1 MLQTD
6 NKYLNYRNSSL
17 SLYNIVIM
25 NFLRF
30 ILIITLFTTSA
41 CGRRDRK
48 RADIFRKA
56 GNEIERAERFTLEK
70 KDGWTE
76 VKIINPWQGATDVSQ
91 IYYLVKRGSELPAGL
106 DSGAVIFVPLKKI
119 ICMST
124 THLAMIS
131 AIGEGKSIVGVS
143 GTNFIYSPELNKN
156 VERGFIADVGYE
168 ANLNKELILKISPDL
183 IMIYGIG
190 SESAGYMGKI
200 KELGTKIIINADYL
214 ETDPLSRA
222 EWIKLFGALYC
233 KESLADSIYKSEVAE
248 YGKLKSYIDQNTSNK
263 PKVLLGLPFKDTW
276 YISPGNSFIGKLIS
290 DAGGDYL
297 WMNTKSSMSMPYG
310 IESVYLQGMKADFW
324 LNIGSVTSKNEISN
338 VDQRLD
344 DLPCFKKDDL
354 FNNNKRVTEN
364 GGNDFWESGSLHPHL
379 LLKDI
384 ATILHPEIFS
394 EHELTFY
401 RKIY

>member
-6 NKYLNYRNSSL
+6 NKYLNYLNSSL

-30 ILIITLFTTSA
+30 ILIISFFITSA

>member
-1 MLQTD
+1 
-6 NKYLNYRNSSL
+6 
-17 SLYNIVIM
+17 M

-30 ILIITLFTTSA
+30 ILIIILFTTSA

-48 RADIFRKA
+48 RADIFRKD
-56 GNEIERAERFTLEK
+56 GNEIERAERFTIEK

-91 IYYLVKRGSELPAGL
+91 IYCLVKRGSELPAGL
-106 DSGAVIFVPLKKI
+106 DSGEVIFVPLKKI

-156 VERGFIADVGYE
+156 VERGFIVDVGYE

-200 KELGTKIIINADYL
+200 KELGSKIIINADYL

-248 YGKLKSYIDQNTSNK
+248 YDKLKSYIDQNTTNK

-276 YISPGNSFIGKLIS
+276 YISPGNSFIGRLIS

-297 WMNTKSSMSMPYG
+297 WMNTNSSMSMPYG

-324 LNIGSVTSKNEISN
+324 LNIGNVTSKNEISN

-354 FNNNKRVTEN
+354 FNNNKRVTVN
-364 GGNDFWESGSLHPHL
+364 GGNDFWESGSLYPHL

>member
-143 GTNFIYSPELNKN
+143 GTNFIYSAELNKN
-156 VERGFIADVGYE
+156 VERGFILDVGYE

-248 YGKLKSYIDQNTSNK
+248 
-263 PKVLLGLPFKDTW
+263 
-276 YISPGNSFIGKLIS
+276 
-290 DAGGDYL
+290 
-297 WMNTKSSMSMPYG
+297 
-310 IESVYLQGMKADFW
+310 
-324 LNIGSVTSKNEISN
+324 
-338 VDQRLD
+338 
-344 DLPCFKKDDL
+344 
-354 FNNNKRVTEN
+354 
-364 GGNDFWESGSLHPHL
+364 
-379 LLKDI
+379 
-384 ATILHPEIFS
+384 
-394 EHELTFY
+394 
-401 RKIY
+401 